1 MSARVIF
8 HIDINAFFASAHTI
22 VDPTLKNKPVVV
34 CRDVSGSVI
43 TTASYPAREFGIH
56 SAMPLSQAKKLCD
69 HLEVV
74 ELDFDLYQELSER
87 FVEIIKGYTP
97 HVQQASIDEVYADMT
112 ETIKMYKKP
121 LDLAVN
127 IQRRVLETLKL
138 PISIGVAPNKF
149 LAKMAS
155 DMKKPMGITVLRKKE
170 VPDKLWPLPIHEMH
184 GIGKKS
190 VSRLSDLG
198 VYKIGDLN
206 QVPFDS
212 LKTVLGNRTQNFI
225 DKANGI
231 DLSEIEVYSQAKSIG
246 QSKTFVNP
254 IYDLDEL
261 SERIM
266 VEVLEVERRS
276 QSQNMMG
283 KTVSFSLRLDSGFT
297 ASRSSSLNTYINDKN
312 NIYERVMSL
321 YGEFEGEGGV
331 NFISVTLSNL
341 KPKDEII
348 EQLDLFNLD
357 KTLSTQDV
365 ISGLNKEI
373 QSDLFMPAST
383 LLSKE
388 SK

>member
-87 FVEIIKGYTP
+87 FVKIIKGYTP

-190 VSRLSDLG
+190 VSRLNDLG
-198 VYKIGDLN
+198 IYKIGDLN

-348 EQLDLFNLD
+348 EQLNLFNLD

-373 QSDLFMPAST
+373 QSDLFMPASA

>member
-22 VDPTLKNKPVVV
+22 VDPTLINKPVVV

-170 VPDKLWPLPIHEMH
+170 VADKLWPLPIHEMH

-190 VSRLSDLG
+190 VSRLNDLG

-373 QSDLFMPAST
+373 QSDLFMPASA